1 MEEAFEEVEVQAFT
15 VEGNKHTH
23 THARTH
29 AHTHTQPGR
38 VAYRYQVDKGEVL
51 SRHRHKEM
59 RILLVKFT
67 A

>member
-23 THARTH
+23 THART
-29 AHTHTQPGR
+29 HTHTQPGR